1 MSVARPPVYRH
12 FLSDMSAEEVAKSIA
27 SAKKWRGVAKGSVTR
42 LSGRI
47 SDLEAREDA
56 PNASLQAKQMLKSLE
71 SLTAEFRTHHL
82 ALIELVDDEDVL
94 RDEQDVIDSHDDIV
108 GDLVTRLNVIIS
120 TRSPDARADPQ
131 RVVSKRLAHLEKG
144 LNSVCD
150 EIAAMPADS
159 RDDCLIRQREEQ
171 LLETKRELGN
181 ISRDLLSLDLDDDH
195 ALMTLQSTLESKIFD
210 NLLALKRKLSSLQ
223 PTAVPVAGGA
233 SDGKGVRLPKI
244 DVPTFD
250 GSILHWKSF
259 WEQFSVAVHNRRDIS
274 DTEKLV
280 YLRHSVKDGS
290 AKNVIEGLSRTG
302 EHYNEAIECLQTRFD
317 RPRLIHQAHVR
328 KVLDIPNLKDGSGK
342 ELRRLHDVAQ
352 QHLRALKSMGKEP
365 SGAFITSTLEL
376 KLDPGTLF
384 EWQKHSQDETDVPHY
399 RDFLDFV
406 NLRAQASEGSAGEVP
421 KRGTAKTFSGFGG
434 GGGSDPCVICKGN
447 KHPLYSCSKFKT
459 MTHEQKLAAVKGNKL
474 CLNCL
479 KPGHFVK
486 ACKSLHRCRD
496 CQKPHHSLLHSD
508 GESNSGDNMSTQST
522 TDVPSHAAATVSAN
536 SLLMTCQI
544 MVVSADGSSRKA
556 RALLDSGSSA
566 SFVSDRLARS
576 LNLPCSR
583 QSTRLFGIAGLRHGS
598 SSHFV
603 TKFRVT
609 SRLDPKKSFDVS
621 AIIIPRV
628 TCDLPAHS
636 ISVDRTWHH
645 LEGLQLA
652 DPDFGHSRTVDV
664 LLGVDVFV
672 ESLLHGRQVGPPGCP
687 IALETE
693 FGWVLAGTVD
703 KHPPSEYLSCH
714 VSLLTGDELLRSF
727 WEIEEAPQEDPVM
740 SAEERAVV
748 HHFEINHYRKPDG
761 RFVVPLPKKMDGKEL
776 GETRSQAV
784 RRFLNMER
792 SLHSKKQF
800 PEIATVMEEYFAL
813 GHAEQVPFAD
823 LQKSPQ
829 DVFYLPMHSVHKA
842 SSTTTKIRLVF
853 DASAKSTTNVSLN
866 DTLMIGPNVHPPLLD
881 VLLRFRLH
889 EVALTADVSKMYRA
903 VELAEDDKDHHRFVW
918 RNRLDEP
925 LVDYRMKRVTFG
937 VSASSFAANMAVK
950 QNAADF
956 AHIYPR
962 AAEVTA
968 KSIYV
973 DDCLTGAATVD
984 EAVSLQVELQALF
997 NEARFLL
1004 RKWNSSEP
1012 ATLNHLPSDLKES
1025 HFSQMISEPEYTK
1038 TLGIEWNSKTD
1049 VFRLTI
1055 NKPPKADL
1063 LTKPLLTSDIAK
1075 TFDVLGWFSP
1085 STIKAKILLQKLW
1098 EQKVDWDDAVPQT
1111 VLEVWQRWRSE
1122 LTLLSNKTLPRCYFP
1137 KRSVIQ
1143 SLQLHGFCDASED
1156 AFAAV
1161 IYLRVVS
1168 ESESV
1173 HTSLVLS
1180 KTRVAPFKRLTIPRL
1195 ELCGAHLLSRIL
1207 AHVREILEM
1216 PLHQV
1221 FAWTDST
1228 VVLSWLTG
1236 DPRRF
1241 KTYVG
1246 NRVSRIV
1253 ELLPPDR
1260 WQHVSGTD
1268 NPADC
1273 ASRGLF
1279 PSELLEHPL
1288 WWTGPPWLTQDPTLW
1303 PQVTHTN
1310 INRDNETETRKTCLV
1325 SIVTPNE
1332 LIPLT
1337 RYSSYTRL
1345 KRVTA
1350 WILRFVHNCRVK
1362 STGSRLH
1369 GPLSVSELD
1378 VAGNLW
1384 VRYAQLQDFHE
1395 DIECLRGSQG
1405 VPSDSPLLPL
1415 HPILDSS
1422 EVIRV
1427 GGRVQNSAF
1436 AYSQR
1441 HPIILHGRHQ
1451 LTKLIISTEHI
1462 RLLHGGPTLIISSL
1476 SRRFHIVGQKKA
1488 VRTITRSCMTCRRTS
1503 VRPHPQLMGQLPF
1516 ERASPGMVFEQ
1527 VGLDFAGP
1535 LYIKLGRVRKP
1546 VIVKAYV
1553 CVFVALS
1560 VKAVHLEAVSD
1571 LSSDAFLACLR
1582 RFMGRRG
1589 IPSTIWSDHGSNF
1602 IGAKREISELKQFF
1616 SDQQISGEISE
1627 FCSTQNIEWKF
1638 IPEQAPHFGGLWESA
1653 VRSMKT
1659 HLRRIVGDVKLTFE
1673 ELSMVLAQI
1682 ESCLNSRPLI
1692 PDPNE
1697 DGIEPLTPGHFLIG
1711 RPLKSLP
1718 DPPSS
1723 YQSMSLL
1730 RRWNLCQTL
1739 TRHFWKRWSG
1749 DYFASLRKFS
1759 KWHSPT
1765 RNAKV
1770 GDVVLLKEDGLV
1782 PTKWPM
1788 AKIVSVHPGKDK
1800 IVRVVT
1806 VKTAAGTYTRPVTKT
1821 ALLLPPGLT

>member
-1 MSVARPPVYRH
+1 M
-12 FLSDMSAEEVAKSIA
+12 
-27 SAKKWRGVAKGSVTR
+27 
-42 LSGRI
+42 
-47 SDLEAREDA
+47 
-56 PNASLQAKQMLKSLE
+56 
-71 SLTAEFRTHHL
+71 
-82 ALIELVDDEDVL
+82 
-94 RDEQDVIDSHDDIV
+94 
-108 GDLVTRLNVIIS
+108 
-120 TRSPDARADPQ
+120 
-131 RVVSKRLAHLEKG
+131 
-144 LNSVCD
+144 
-150 EIAAMPADS
+150 
-159 RDDCLIRQREEQ
+159 
-171 LLETKRELGN
+171 
-181 ISRDLLSLDLDDDH
+181 
-195 ALMTLQSTLESKIFD
+195 
-210 NLLALKRKLSSLQ
+210 
-223 PTAVPVAGGA
+223 
-233 SDGKGVRLPKI
+233 
-244 DVPTFD
+244 
-250 GSILHWKSF
+250 
-259 WEQFSVAVHNRRDIS
+259 
-274 DTEKLV
+274 
-280 YLRHSVKDGS
+280 
-290 AKNVIEGLSRTG
+290 
-302 EHYNEAIECLQTRFD
+302 
-317 RPRLIHQAHVR
+317 
-328 KVLDIPNLKDGSGK
+328 
-342 ELRRLHDVAQ
+342 
-352 QHLRALKSMGKEP
+352 
-365 SGAFITSTLEL
+365 

-576 LNLPCSR
+576 LNLPRSR
-583 QSTRLFGIAGLRHGS
+583 QSTRLFGIAGLHHGS

-672 ESLLHGRQVGPPGCP
+672 ESLLHGRRVGPPGCP
-687 IALETE
+687 MALETE

-800 PEIATVMEEYFAL
+800 PKIATVMEEYFAL
-813 GHAEQVPFAD
+813 GRAEQVPFAD

-881 VLLRFRLH
+881 VLLRSRLH
-889 EVALTADVSKMYRA
+889 EVALTADISKMYRA

-956 AHIYPR
+956 AHKYPR

-1063 LTKPLLTSDIAK
+1063 LTKRLLTSDIAK

-1180 KTRVAPFKRLTIPRL
+1180 KTRVAPLKRLTIPRL

-1207 AHVREILEM
+1207 AHVWEILEM

-1362 STGSRLH
+1362 STSSRLH

-1560 VKAVHLEAVSD
+1560 IKAVHLEAVLD

-1638 IPEQAPHFGGLWESA
+1638 IPEHAPHFGGLWESA

-1673 ELSMVLAQI
+1673 ELSTVLAQI

-1730 RRWNLCQTL
+1730 QRWNLCQTL

-1821 ALLLPPGLT
+1821 ALLLPLD